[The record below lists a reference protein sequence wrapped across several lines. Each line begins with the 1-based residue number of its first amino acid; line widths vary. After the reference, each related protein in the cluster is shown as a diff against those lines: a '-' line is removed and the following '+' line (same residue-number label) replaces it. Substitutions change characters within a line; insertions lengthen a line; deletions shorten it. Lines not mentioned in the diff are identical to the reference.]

1 MSDRVS
7 EMPETTEALVE
18 LQEYLRE
25 CQDVAQHQLKEE
37 IDEAANRL
45 KFFLDY
51 AFFTSK
57 PQTDSNSSLIMPSLQ
72 VNSKTLL

>member
-7 EMPETTEALVE
+7 EMPETTEALVN

-25 CQDVAQHQLKEE
+25 CQDVTVHKLKDE

-45 KFFLDY
+45 EFLLDY
-51 AFFTSK
+51 AIF
-57 PQTDSNSSLIMPSLQ
+57 PCE
-72 VNSKTLL
+72 

>member
-7 EMPETTEALVE
+7 EMPETTEALVN

-25 CQDVAQHQLKEE
+25 CQDVTVHKLKDE

-45 KFFLDY
+45 QFLLDY
-51 AFFTSK
+51 AIFPCKYFV
-57 PQTDSNSSLIMPSLQ
+57 LIGLS
-72 VNSKTLL
+72 